1 MKVSII
7 SYSKTFPRA
16 QYGINDRIGIEV
28 EREDGDTPEDC
39 FAYAKELVEKFNSDI
54 VANQPPA
61 QVSEETEYRGMTEK
75 IITPAAIE
83 NRVDEI
89 AKDIGTCTSI
99 KVLETYRFIMKTDP
113 KLETAYNLKMSQ
125 LTINK

>member
-1 MKVSII
+1 MKVTTI

-28 EREDGDTPEDC
+28 EVGEDSPEDS
-39 FAYAKELVEKFNSDI
+39 FAYAKELVEKFNNEI
-54 VANQPPA
+54 VANQPPV
-61 QVSEETEYRGMTEK
+61 QVSEDAEYRGVTER
-75 IITPAAIE
+75 IITPAAIR

-89 AKDIGTCTSI
+89 ARDIDTCTSI

-113 KLETAYNLKMSQ
+113 QLTAAYELKMKQ
-125 LTINK
+125 LTENQ